1 MDDIEDKF
9 KYFLQRDIVISIDSK
24 IIKEGKLILFNQ
36 RDFYLNFNLKN
47 NNQEQ
52 KKFELPYPFDV
63 IEEDNHLILSY
74 ELESLSKNDAELYY
88 KLISLN
94 KKHNSRYYNSRVLIF
109 EKNKLDL
116 SVIK

>member
-1 MDDIEDKF
+1 MDDLENNF

-36 RDFYLNFNLKN
+36 RDFYLNFNIKN

-52 KKFELPYPFDV
+52 KKFELPYPFE
-63 IEEDNHLILSY
+63 IINKGTYLILSY
-74 ELESLSKNDAELYY
+74 ELQALSKNDSELYY

-94 KKHNSRYYNSRVLIF
+94 KKHNSRYYNSKVMIF

-116 SVIK
+116 SIIS